1 MTPDLIEAIDN
12 YARLNHETEGA
23 RLRIQF
29 LVGQIE
35 GNSGV
40 DADELIRERDEARSQ
55 LSEALQGISMLE
67 ARIDAIALAKGVVE
81 PQEEDDEPE
90 EEDDEDEEEEE
101 DEAPALPAAPPRAAQ
116 RPNRRR
122 RKS

>member
-81 PQEEDDEPE
+81 PQEEDELE